1 MEKGVYHLRGPSPF
15 MKLIKNTNKFFI
27 KPGRTNL

>member
-1 MEKGVYHLRGPSPF
+1 MEKGVYHLRDLSPF

-27 KPGRTNL
+27 KFGRTNL